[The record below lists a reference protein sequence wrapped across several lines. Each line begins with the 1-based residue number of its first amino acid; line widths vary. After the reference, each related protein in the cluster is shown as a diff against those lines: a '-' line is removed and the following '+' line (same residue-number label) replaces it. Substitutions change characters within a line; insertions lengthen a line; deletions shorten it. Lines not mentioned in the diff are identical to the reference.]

1 MKMIKK
7 ALALLMALAVICT
20 IPLSASA
27 ASFDGAV
34 IDFTKSASVNLYK
47 YDLTGAEKDGVWDSS
62 YVSTGVRDESG
73 VEAILGNPSR
83 VSSLNANGTAYGYAV
98 PGVEFTYLK
107 VADIRAFS
115 VSENGAEHVEVLY
128 GIKPTE
134 TTNAFLSAIGLSTDD
149 RYAPAD
155 MQESGQTVYYYQS
168 DKLIAGLQAALSTN
182 STVVKN
188 KLERYVKD
196 NGGTAMAETDAYGHS
211 SASNLPLGLYLFVE
225 TRVPEMVVDT
235 TDPFLLSLPMTT
247 VNGSNATNGGEAW
260 NYDVTVYPKNITGIP
275 SLEKTV
281 REAKADTGKHGG
293 STSDI
298 TDGYTHT
305 ASASTGDLVDYQII
319 STLPSI
325 TSAASYLSEYTFV
338 DTLAPGLGYKKND
351 VLLEFFKDSACTDY
365 ITAWTDNSGKFSV
378 SYNTGAD
385 GKNVMTI
392 TLTPAGLTEL
402 NTSTAVYSGASMVNS
417 GFSDCTL
424 RVSYQ
429 ARINADSTVVFGDA
443 GNSNAVV
450 LQWKR
455 TNSSYYDTLVDD
467 CHVYVYGIDVTK
479 RFSDGQG
486 DMSKVEFVAYNN
498 TDKYFLLATPN
509 TAECVWYV
517 TGHTTDEASA
527 THFVPNAQGK
537 LMIKGTEDDNYIFAE
552 VKTAPGYSLLKN
564 KIQVAIVQSE
574 SAAVC
579 DIYSTDALG
588 LIQND
593 PRFANVSAGSYHNMP
608 QKHLEHKA
616 LTAAA
621 AVDGN
626 RVSMGKDGNSDNAFV
641 PFNVVNT
648 KGFDLPQTGSR
659 GNWMFPVIGIS
670 GLSIAVLG
678 IFLLSRK
685 KTAQD

>member
-1 MKMIKK
+1 MKTLKNI
-7 ALALLMALAVICT
+7 LSLLMALAVICT
-20 IPLSASA
+20 LPLSAFA
-27 ASFDGAV
+27 APFDDAV
-34 IDFTKSASVNLYK
+34 IDFTKSASVNIYK
-47 YDLTGAEKDGVWDSS
+47 YGLTGAEKDGIWDSS

-107 VADIRAFS
+107 IADIRTFS

-134 TTNAFLSAIGLSTDD
+134 NTNAFLTAIGLSTDD

-155 MQESGQTVYYYQS
+155 MQEDGQTVYYYQS
-168 DKLIAGLQAALSTN
+168 DKLITGLHNALSAN

-188 KLERYVKD
+188 KLEKYVKD
-196 NGGTAMAETDAYGHS
+196 NNGTAMAETDAYGHS
-211 SASNLPLGLYLFVE
+211 AASNLPLGMYLFVE

-235 TDPFLLSLPMTT
+235 TDPFLLSLPMTA

-260 NYDVTVYPKNITGIP
+260 NYDVTLYPKNNTGIP
-275 SLEKTV
+275 SLEKTL
-281 REAKADTGKHGG
+281 REAKADTGKHDG

-298 TDGYTHT
+298 TDGYAHT
-305 ASASTGDLVDYQII
+305 ASASTGDMIDYQII

-325 TSAASYLSEYTFV
+325 TSVASYISEYTFV
-338 DTLAPGLGYKKND
+338 DTLAKGLSYKKND
-351 VLLEFFKDSACTDY
+351 VVLEFFKDKNCTDC
-365 ITAWTDNSGKFSV
+365 ITSWAENSGKFAI
-378 SYNTGAD
+378 SYNAGAD

-392 TLTPAGLTEL
+392 SLTPAGLTEL

-443 GNSNAVV
+443 GNSNAVA

-455 TNSSYYDTLVDD
+455 TNSSFYDTLVDD
-467 CHVYVYGIDVTK
+467 CHVYVYGIDLTK

-486 DMSKVEFVAYNN
+486 DMSKVEFVAYNS
-498 TDKYFLLATPN
+498 TDKYFLLAAPN
-509 TAECVWYV
+509 AAEGVWYI
-517 TGHTTDEASA
+517 TGHTADEANA
-527 THFVPNAQGK
+527 THFVPNSQGK
-537 LMIKGTEDDNYIFAE
+537 LVIKGTEDDNYIFAE
-552 VKTAPGYSLLKN
+552 VKTAPGYSLLKD
-564 KIQVAIVQSE
+564 KIQIAIVQSQ
-574 SAAVC
+574 SATVC

-593 PRFANVSAGSYHNMP
+593 PRYANVSAGSYHNLP

-626 RVSMGKDGNSDNAFV
+626 RVNMSKDGNSENAFV

-659 GNWMFPVIGIS
+659 GNWMFPVIGLS
-670 GLSIAVLG
+670 GLSAAILG
-678 IFLLSRK
+678 IVLLSRK